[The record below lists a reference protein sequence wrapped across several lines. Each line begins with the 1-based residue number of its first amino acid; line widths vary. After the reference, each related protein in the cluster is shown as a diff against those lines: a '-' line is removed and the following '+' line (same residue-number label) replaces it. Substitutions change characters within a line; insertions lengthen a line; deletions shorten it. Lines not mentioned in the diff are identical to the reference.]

1 MKKITDLRIREL
13 EERDIETCA
22 EINISTFPW
31 TVFGLTI
38 EGAMKFQYDRLG
50 KDLVFVAELE
60 KEVVGFIAIKK
71 DILFANYI
79 RRIVLRE
86 DVRSKGIGS
95 KLIKFIEEKTVKDN
109 LPNVFLLCST
119 TNEKA
124 IKFYQKNG
132 YKKIGKVENFVD
144 KGLHEYI
151 FWKSFGTINEFNAYD

>member
-1 MKKITDLRIREL
+1 MTEITIREL
-13 EERDIETCA
+13 EERDIEACA

-31 TVFGLTI
+31 TAFGLKK

-50 KDLVFVAELE
+50 KDLVFVAEN
-60 KEVVGFIAIKK
+60 KEGEVLGFIAIKK

-86 DVRSKGIGS
+86 DTRGKGIGS
-95 KLIKFIEEKTVKDN
+95 KLIKFIEEKTVKSK

-124 IKFYQKNG
+124 IAFYEKNG
-132 YKKIGKVENFVD
+132 YKKIGKVEDFVD
-144 KGLHEYI
+144 KGMHEYI
-151 FWKSFGTINEFNAYD
+151 FWKSFGTINEFEAYD